1 MFFWIQATSAD
12 CYLACN
18 VSKTELTRTQQR
30 CGHRLYDDF
39 HEVRPGA
46 AKQLEQ
52 KLNESNGVRERNV
65 SDRGNTPGALNGR
78 SGILNS
84 ILSSTW
90 LPWNP
95 AQKTS
100 PSLPLHQKQ
109 NESSQNTLIPVPRR
123 PEDLFLLLCIPH
135 RKHATRLVHMDVCA
149 LQSDQIFFPKLKS
162 HYHEMRGRWS
172 SFFSLHT
179 LKSIQFVQFEMYK
192 SQLVDIRKINDIP
205 PETKKDEYRYQPI
218 PAEVI
223 PPVGENHLMHLYD
236 HPEDAEDT
244 GVCLQK
250 IPKKMRERLLV
261 CPSRGTGLG
270 WGIHFVEGLNW
281 TKLWWLGL
289 VGFLASIAFGAF
301 WSVVKGD
308 IQGGFGV
315 TACMMVVLT
324 FTIGVLQA
332 AFEPK

>member
-1 MFFWIQATSAD
+1 M
-12 CYLACN
+12 L
-18 VSKTELTRTQQR
+18 RQR
-30 CGHRLYDDF
+30 CGLQLYDDF
-39 HEVRPGA
+39 HEVQSGA
-46 AKQLEQ
+46 AERLEQ
-52 KLNESNGVRERNV
+52 SLNKHSGFREQNNT
-65 SDRGNTPGALNGR
+65 SQGNAGGSLKSR
-78 SGILNS
+78 SSTLNS
-84 ILSSTW
+84 LLSSTW
-90 LPWNP
+90 LPWSSVQN
-95 AQKTS
+95 TS

-109 NESSQNTLIPVPRR
+109 DESSHHTQTPAPRR

-135 RKHATRLVHMDVCA
+135 RKYATKLVHMDVCT
-149 LQSDQIFFPKLKS
+149 LQSDQIFFAKLNA
-162 HYHEMRGRWS
+162 HYHEMRGRWNS
-172 SFFSLHT
+172 IFSLKT

-192 SQLVDIRKINDIP
+192 SELVDIRKTNDIP

-250 IPKKMRERLLV
+250 IPKKVRERLLV
-261 CPSRGTGLG
+261 CPNRGTGLG
-270 WGIHFVEGLNW
+270 WGLHFVEGLNW

-289 VGFLASIAFGAF
+289 VGFLTSIAFGVS
-301 WSVVKGD
+301 WSVVKDD

-315 TACMMVVLT
+315 TACMMVMLT
-324 FTIGVLQA
+324 FTIGILQA